1 MIDDNTS
8 LSTNKNFHIAIA
20 SAISSIHSGAGRSP
34 GIVDLPVI
42 RDPMGYFYIPGSELK
57 GALKTL
63 AAIGHKDDCINNDK
77 INCEKCQLVCCLL
90 GGEIDEGHEAPSRLS
105 IGDLYPLLVPVP
117 SLSHGFL
124 YATSPLLISR
134 AKALINAA
142 SQDSVG
148 RLIEWLERGVGE
160 LESET
165 DVVLMGAENCRQ
177 LYLTLTKVRQKNV
190 SKKLENGVIDLLK
203 NIHPVYGLHN
213 LNGNTV
219 IVSDA
224 FLPMIIER
232 ALIRLTRVRLSRTTK
247 TVITGSLWT
256 EEYIPH
262 ITLFIGYIADTRYEG
277 RYCKNHNI
285 QDAVNKLKN
294 IMGASDNIINLV
306 IGGKESIGKGLLRL
320 YIA

>member
-1 MIDDNTS
+1 MVSNDSS
-8 LSTNKNFHIAIA
+8 LSTNKNLRIVIA
-20 SAISSIHSGAGRSP
+20 SAISSIHPGAGRSP

-57 GALKTL
+57 GALKTS
-63 AAIGHKDDCINNDK
+63 AAIRHKDGCINGDK
-77 INCEKCQLVCCLL
+77 INCKECQLVCCLL
-90 GGEIDEGHEAPSRLS
+90 GGEVGEGHEAPSRLS
-105 IGDLYPLLVPVP
+105 VGDLYPLLIPVP

-134 AKALINAA
+134 AKALINVA
-142 SQDSVG
+142 SQDNIG
-148 RLIEWLERGVGE
+148 KLIEWLETGVKE
-160 LESET
+160 LEYET
-165 DVVLMGAENCRQ
+165 DVVLMGAENSGQ
-177 LYLTLTKVRQKNV
+177 LYLTLTRVQPKNV
-190 SKKLENGVIDLLK
+190 AEKLENDVIDILE
-203 NIHPVYGLHN
+203 NIHPVYRLHN

-224 FLPMIIER
+224 LLPMIIER

-247 TVITGSLWT
+247 TVTTGSLWT

-262 ITLFIGYIADTRYEG
+262 ITLFVGYIADTKYEG
-277 RYCKNHNI
+277 KYCGNRDI
-285 QDAVNKLKN
+285 QDAVNELKN